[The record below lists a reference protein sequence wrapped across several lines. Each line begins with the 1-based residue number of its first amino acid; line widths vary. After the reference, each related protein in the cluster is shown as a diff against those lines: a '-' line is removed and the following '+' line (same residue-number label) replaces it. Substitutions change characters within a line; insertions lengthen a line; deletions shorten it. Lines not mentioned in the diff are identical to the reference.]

1 MERYDS
7 EERKLLKSY
16 FCQISVPGCHYS
28 VLINHIVLVLICIS
42 CFNIKAGIPGNQLE
56 IALEPE
62 AASIYCHLMHLDE
75 TQKDNTI
82 KSFTRGPGEKYMMVD
97 LGGTYYLNSKM
108 LPVIHVG
115 MKVQELQLQ
124 EKKIHNQLKRVTIV
138 YFFLHAC
145 YLYSFLMMSYL

>member
-42 CFNIKAGIPGNQLE
+42 CFNIKAGIPGNQLK

-75 TQKDNTI
+75 TERDNTTN
-82 KSFTRGPGEKYMMVD
+82 SFIREPGVKYMVVD
-97 LGGTYYLNSKM
+97 IGGTCIYFFKQSDAPFGDSGGYEGTGASN
-108 LPVIHVG
+108 V
-115 MKVQELQLQ
+115 E
-124 EKKIHNQLKRVTIV
+124 KIH
-138 YFFLHAC
+138 
-145 YLYSFLMMSYL
+145 